1 MKDDKKKNEEM
12 KKLSLDDLEMVAG
25 GGRRGKANGGFNEGY
40 SDDSNSESKNKFMHI
55 REL

>member
-12 KKLSLDDLEMVAG
+12 KELSLDDLKMVAG